1 MTSPLRLA
9 RLPFARELGA
19 GCGTWP
25 SEEARFMT
33 GITVVHGRGYTAL

>member
-1 MTSPLRLA
+1 VTSPLRLA
-9 RLPFARELGA
+9 RLPSARELGA

-33 GITVVHGRGYTAL
+33 GITVVLDGGYTAL